1 MIKAYCKR
9 VLLFIP
15 FLVAYLLSLGLCMLA
30 CIVFASEFLFEN
42 NEDSI
47 LSVAC
52 YVPDDESY
60 TRLGLNFVKQMDS
73 VRHTVDINIVN
84 SEEKVVKL
92 VESQEA
98 VAGLIVPEG
107 FLENMGT
114 KDSKHVSII
123 FRDADTYDEH
133 MVNDLIYA
141 MSDFLGTSQ
150 CSIITAGEYAEE
162 MGLNITEA
170 DSIENSVLNKCYEYV
185 MGRKSKFNKI
195 DAEDL
200 VEKFEVREQ
209 MTASYVLYIVM
220 MSIFIISFFFKGN
233 SEIFRARAM
242 LSGIKNWKLFLLE
255 AGCATVMMYFLY
267 VIMFI
272 ALFITFGT
280 LKIAALFTV
289 IPFIM
294 VIALAGT
301 ALCYLVKSPS
311 TVSYITF
318 GAGTGLMYL
327 AGGLLPL
334 EYMPRFFQ
342 TAAVYNPLY
351 YLITYFMRAMFI

>member
-1 MIKAYCKR
+1 
-9 VLLFIP
+9 
-15 FLVAYLLSLGLCMLA
+15 
-30 CIVFASEFLFEN
+30 
-42 NEDSI
+42 
-47 LSVAC
+47 
-52 YVPDDESY
+52 
-60 TRLGLNFVKQMDS
+60 
-73 VRHTVDINIVN
+73 
-84 SEEKVVKL
+84 
-92 VESQEA
+92 
-98 VAGLIVPEG
+98 
-107 FLENMGT
+107 
-114 KDSKHVSII
+114 
-123 FRDADTYDEH
+123 
-133 MVNDLIYA
+133 MVNDLVYA
-141 MSDFLGTSQ
+141 MSDLLGTSQ
-150 CSIITAGEYAEE
+150 CTIITAGEYAEE
-162 MGLNITEA
+162 MGLDITEA
-170 DSIENSVLNKCYEYV
+170 NSIENSVLNKSYDYV
-185 MGRKSKFNKI
+185 MGRKSKFHKI

-255 AGCATVMMYFLY
+255 ACCATVMMYFLY

-272 ALFITFGT
+272 ALYITFGT

-294 VIALAGT
+294 VIAISGT